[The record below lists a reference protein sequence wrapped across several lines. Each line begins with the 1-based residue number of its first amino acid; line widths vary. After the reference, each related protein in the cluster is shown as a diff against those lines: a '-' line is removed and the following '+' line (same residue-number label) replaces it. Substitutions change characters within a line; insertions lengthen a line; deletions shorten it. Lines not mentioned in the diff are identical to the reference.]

1 MILFLILLLGF
12 ISEIHAAQL
21 AVVKSSKAIVYAEA
35 SLSTPIGYVTSGRR
49 LLVGEVVQKRGTVLP
64 IVVAGKIAYI
74 RLIDINIVEEEG
86 ILPGN
91 EKKVR
96 EHTVADSLESNQ
108 IERLTGDSFVVANLN
123 TFSMGEEWDN
133 LSELEG
139 LESGA
144 SAQGINVMFEYR
156 PTNERMSFSIGLG
169 YYSAGEEEM
178 RFRMITVEGNYYY
191 SPIKFGL
198 VSMELF
204 GGLLFSGDA
213 RVQMSAATEEARG
226 TMYGY
231 QLGVQGRL
239 LPKYKFGAVAGL
251 ALRNMS
257 FGSLDEIERQTGE
270 FSYDKV
276 SFGKISS
283 VNLFAGVSYRF

>member
-1 MILFLILLLGF
+1 MIILTILIGFLPCTQ
-12 ISEIHAAQL
+12 AAQV

-35 SLSTPIGYVTSGRR
+35 SLATPIGYVTSGKK

-64 IVVAGKIAYI
+64 VVVAGKLAYI
-74 RLIDINIVEEEG
+74 RLVDINVIEDDG
-86 ILPGN
+86 ILPGS

-108 IERLTGDSFVVANLN
+108 IERLTGDSFVVASLN
-123 TFSMGEEWDN
+123 TFSMGEEWDSLAELKN
-133 LSELEG
+133 LETG
-139 LESGA
+139 T
-144 SAQGINVMFEYR
+144 SAQGLNVMFEYR
-156 PTNERMSFSIGLG
+156 PTSERFSFSIGLG
-169 YYSAGEEEM
+169 YYTATLEEL
-178 RFRMITVEGNYYY
+178 RFRMVTVEGNYYY

-213 RVQMSAATEEARG
+213 RIQLGANSEESRG

-231 QLGVQGRL
+231 QIGVQGRL

-251 ALRNMS
+251 ALRDMS
-257 FGSLDEIERQTGE
+257 FGGLDEIERQTGQ
-270 FSYDKV
+270 FSFEKV
-276 SFGKISS
+276 SFASINS